1 MLPRMNER
9 FLPVATTDLR
19 TTQAAEGLRRRAFTV
34 AEIEAMV
41 AAGIIAEN
49 ERFELIGGEVVP
61 MSAKGLRHERLKTW
75 VMRQLF
81 RQLPDSIAFTPETT
95 FRLSP
100 DTFLEPDFVLYD
112 TAVGLEGLNGATCL
126 LAIEIADTSLDYDKG
141 RKALIFSAFGIPELW
156 VIDAVTRLATV
167 FREPT
172 PTGYRRVVDVRPE
185 EALTALKVAGL
196 ELRLAACG

>member
-1 MLPRMNER
+1 MLAGMNER
-9 FLPVATTDLR
+9 FNPVATSELR

-41 AAGIIAEN
+41 EAGIIAEN

-75 VMRQLF
+75 VMRQLA
-81 RQLPDSIAFTPETT
+81 RQLPDTIGFTPETT

-167 FREPT
+167 FREPS
-172 PTGYRRVVDVRPE
+172 PVGYRQVVDVRPE
-185 EALTALKVAGL
+185 DTLTALTVAGL
-196 ELRLAACG
+196 ELRLVEFT

>member
-1 MLPRMNER
+1 MNER
-9 FLPVATTDLR
+9 FIPVATSELR
-19 TTQAAEGLRRRAFTV
+19 TTQAAEGLRRRAFTL

-41 AAGIIAEN
+41 EAGIIAEN

-61 MSAKGLRHERLKTW
+61 MSPKGLRHERLKTW
-75 VMRQLF
+75 VMRQLAK
-81 RQLPDSIAFTPETT
+81 QLPDTIGFTPETT

-141 RKALIFSAFGIPELW
+141 RKALIFSGFGISELGSS
-156 VIDAVTRLATV
+156 T
-167 FREPT
+167 PT
-172 PTGYRRVVDVRPE
+172 PASPPSIATRRRPATGASPTRPE
-185 EALTALKVAGL
+185 DALTALNAPGL
-196 ELRLAACG
+196 ELRLAEFG